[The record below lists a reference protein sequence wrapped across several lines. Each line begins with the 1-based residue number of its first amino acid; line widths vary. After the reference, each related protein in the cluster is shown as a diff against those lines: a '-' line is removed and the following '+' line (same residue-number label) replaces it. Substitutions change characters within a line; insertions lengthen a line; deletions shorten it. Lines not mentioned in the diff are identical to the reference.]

1 MNIYIARHGET
12 EWNKNN
18 RVCGRTDIDL
28 TENGKDQAEILA
40 EKLATESIDLIISS
54 PLKRATQTSKIISE
68 ICNAPVVNDN
78 RLIEQDYGIYE
89 GVDRQNS
96 DFLTNKRNFAY
107 RYPNGE
113 SMLQVAARV
122 YPMIEELKEKYE
134 DKNILLLCHGGVC
147 RVLKTYFQDMTNEEF
162 FKYVLL
168 NAEFEKFIL

>member
-12 EWNKNN
+12 EWNKNH

-28 TENGKDQAEILA
+28 TENGKDQARILA

-68 ICNAPVVNDN
+68 ICNTPVVIDD

-89 GVDRQNS
+89 GVDRQNP

-113 SMLQVAARV
+113 SMMQVAARV
-122 YPMIEELKEKYE
+122 YPLLEELKGKYE
-134 DKNILLLCHGGVC
+134 DKNVLLLCHGGVC

-162 FKYVLL
+162 FKYVLM
-168 NAEFEKFIL
+168 NAKFEKFTL

>member
-28 TENGKDQAEILA
+28 TENGKDQAEFLA

-54 PLKRATQTSKIISE
+54 PLKRAIQTSKIISE
-68 ICNAPVVNDN
+68 ICNAPVVIDD

-113 SMLQVAARV
+113 SMMQVAARV
-122 YPMIEELKEKYE
+122 YPLIEKLKEKYE

-162 FKYVLL
+162 FKYVLM
-168 NAEFEKFIL
+168 NAEFEKFTL

>member
-12 EWNKNN
+12 EWNKNH

-28 TENGKDQAEILA
+28 TENGKDQARILA

-68 ICNAPVVNDN
+68 ICNTPVVIDD

-89 GVDRQNS
+89 GVDRQNP

-113 SMLQVAARV
+113 SMMQVASRV

-162 FKYVLL
+162 FKYALP

>member
-1 MNIYIARHGET
+1 MEQESSSLRKNRYLLNPKRETSSQNSCRKISDRKYIFD
-12 EWNKNN
+12 N
-18 RVCGRTDIDL
+18 
-28 TENGKDQAEILA
+28 Q
-40 EKLATESIDLIISS
+40 
-54 PLKRATQTSKIISE
+54 
-68 ICNAPVVNDN
+68 ICNTPVVIDD

-89 GVDRQNS
+89 GVDRQNP

-113 SMLQVAARV
+113 SMMQVASRV

-162 FKYVLL
+162 FKYVLM
-168 NAEFEKFIL
+168 NAKFEKFTL